1 VSAIAAAIARTP
13 LESWIARR
21 LAVSE
26 PSLTRESIARHQ
38 LKALQET
45 VAWARNHSS
54 FYAQRISAL
63 PAGLPASL
71 REVSRLPF
79 TSPEDLARHTTGFL
93 CVPQHEIGRIVTLNS
108 SGTSGGK
115 EGDNLALKG
124 MMSPGDHIVV
134 SAIEHSAILSTCAW
148 LEHLGCEVTRVGANG
163 DASTYRISRGRCGEV
178 TRVGA
183 NGDGQVEP
191 DSVRRALRKN
201 TRLISIM
208 MANNETG
215 VLQPVEEIGKIASEA
230 DVWFHTD
237 AVQAAGKV
245 PISVKSIGCDLLTIS
260 AHKIHGPQG
269 AGALFVRRGTPLRP
283 QLHGGR
289 QKKGRRP
296 GTENVA
302 GIVGLGRASEIALGG
317 LSDGSVL
324 WMQALRDRLE
334 AAILSLVPQT
344 RINGKNAPRVPNTAN
359 VLFER
364 VGGDALVMA
373 LDELGIAA
381 SRGAACTAGDADPSS
396 VLMAMGLTGEQSR
409 SGLRFSLGKMNTAD
423 DVERLISVLP
433 GAVQHLRE
441 ASQFFST
448 APEAANG

>member
-260 AHKIHGPQG
+260 AH
-269 AGALFVRRGTPLRP
+269 